1 MLSWWENKDNDIIA
15 AVSDHLSM
23 KDLPQ
28 TIAYI
33 KQQQSN
39 AKWDKLKILLLELK
53 MLAIRC
59 QNQ

>member
-1 MLSWWENKDNDIIA
+1 MLSWLGNKDNDIIA

-33 KQQQSN
+33 KQQ
-39 AKWDKLKILLLELK
+39 
-53 MLAIRC
+53 
-59 QNQ
+59 